1 MGAFEMEAAHGAASP
16 GRAGL
21 TRATEVLAGVG
32 GVLLLAGMATTV
44 ASVVQA
50 QFGRPILGD
59 TEIVEMTTGVAVAC
73 FLPYAQM
80 RGANVIIDFFTQW
93 ASQRMRD
100 LLDAAMAVLFALVA
114 MVLTWRL
121 AHGGVDAYTRRRA
134 SMFLE
139 LPDWWGYLGA
149 TIACLVWVAVCLFTA
164 VEAAKR
170 SRASVEAV

>member
-1 MGAFEMEAAHGAASP
+1 MKTAQGSALP
-16 GRAGL
+16 GRAVL
-21 TRATEVLAGVG
+21 TRATEILAGVG
-32 GVLLLAGMATTV
+32 GVFLLAGMATTV
-44 ASVVQA
+44 ASVILA

-59 TEIVEMTTGVAVAC
+59 TEIVEMTTGVAVAF

-80 RGANVIIDFFTQW
+80 RGANVIIDFFTQL
-93 ASQRMRD
+93 ASQRTRD

-114 MVLTWRL
+114 AVLTWRL
-121 AHGGVDAYTRRRA
+121 AHGGVDAYTRRRS

-164 VEAAKR
+164 VEAAR
-170 SRASVEAV
+170 RRGANTEVIR